1 VVNSYEIRL
10 TKEAKKDVDK
20 LTPKQ
25 KVKLHK
31 ILINVLSKDPQ
42 QGKKLVGDL
51 SGLYSYRLNIKDRII
66 YSIDEVHRI
75 IFIYRAK
82 THYGE

>member
-1 VVNSYEIRL
+1 MFEIRL

-51 SGLYSYRLNIKDRII
+51 SGLYSYRLNIKDRIV

-75 IFIYRAK
+75 IVIHRTK
-82 THYGE
+82 THLW

>member
-1 VVNSYEIRL
+1 MVNSYEIRL

>member
-1 VVNSYEIRL
+1 MFEIRL

-20 LTPKQ
+20 LAPKQ
-25 KVKLHK
+25 KAKLHK

-51 SGLYSYRLNIKDRII
+51 SGLYSYRLNIKDRIV
-66 YSIDEVHRI
+66 YSIDDVHRI
-75 IFIYRAK
+75 IFIHRAK